1 MSNKGVK
8 KGPPTRELAEAR
20 KRFSELEASHESLER
35 ERKVLR
41 TLIDNLQDYVYAKDL
56 QGRFVAAN
64 LAVARQLGFSAP
76 EELVGKSDF
85 DLFPHELAAQYHA
98 DEQAMLQ
105 TGKEMHDHEG
115 PTVDAAMD
123 PQDRW
128 VSTTKTLLRN
138 PQGDVIG
145 FVGIGRDIT
154 ERRRL
159 ETRLEEERAL
169 LHAVI
174 DIIPD
179 NIYVK
184 DRESRFVHGN
194 TALAKLLGADAPRDV
209 IGKTDHD
216 YFPEEMAKKFRKDEL
231 RVMETAQGLINI
243 EENTAQTAGSERWLL
258 TTKVPLVD
266 RAGAIT
272 GIVGIGRDITERK
285 RLERKL
291 EQESALLHTVMNN
304 IPDHIYFKD
313 RESRFVLANTPLALW
328 LGAAGPEDILGR
340 TDHDFFPREL
350 ADQFRSDELQIIDSR
365 QSMINQEE
373 TTRSASGSIRWMLTT
388 KIPIL
393 DNEGTVTG
401 IVGIGRDITER
412 KRAEEMLR
420 LSEEGYRTIFT
431 SAPFGILH
439 TTTAGKILRANP
451 AIAIMLGYG
460 SAEELVETVNR
471 KSIAEILYEDQGRH
485 AALVD
490 EALPDGQWRRFEER
504 YRRKDG
510 GTVTAQLRVRSYDQ
524 PGGTGVELE
533 SFIEDVTDRKRAEAA
548 LSRERAFLNV
558 FMDTIPDYIYFKDGQ
573 SRFMMANKALVKLCN
588 VSDPAE
594 MVGKSDFD
602 FFSREYAQST
612 YDDEQRIIRTGQPMI
627 DNVEN
632 AIRPGRPVTW
642 ASVTKLPLRDDK
654 GDIVGTFG
662 ISRDITER
670 RQTEERNIR
679 LATLV
684 ESSAD
689 AIVGLDLNRVV
700 TSWNKGAENVYGYR
714 AEEAIGRPS
723 SLFMP
728 PELDDE
734 ARELRAKIL
743 RGEHIESFETQRR
756 RKDGALIHVSL
767 ALSPIRNKE
776 GEVVGIASIARDI
789 TGQKALRAQI
799 MRAQRLESLGTLAG
813 GIAHQF
819 NNINT
824 AVKGYLDLLLL
835 SENLSSKARSYAQE
849 ALKGVQRAVDITD
862 RLQGL
867 SGTAQAGE
875 GAFPLDD
882 LVRSLLPLFEKRI
895 EAQSVTV
902 ILDLLETPALR
913 INRAQ
918 IDFIL
923 ASLLTNSLDALLD
936 RPLRVLTLRSGSVP
950 GFALVEVGDTGCGI
964 PSENLSRLF
973 TPFFTTKGEWA
984 PTRSAQSQ
992 VKGVGLSLAVSQSTV
1007 SEYGGRIE
1015 IESEAGTGTTVRLL
1029 LPST

>member
-1 MSNKGVK
+1 
-8 KGPPTRELAEAR
+8 LAKAR
-20 KRFSELEASHESLER
+20 KRFSELEASHDSLER
-35 ERKVLR
+35 ERTVLR

-115 PTVDAAMD
+115 PTVDAAKD

-138 PQGDVIG
+138 THGKIVG
-145 FVGIGRDIT
+145 FVGIDRDIT
-154 ERRRL
+154 ERRQAEEALRLSEEKHRGIFMNAPFGIFRTTMDGKLVSANPAIAHMLGYDTPEELIETVNRESVAEVLLEDLEGRLLFVDDESRKGQWRSVEGRFRRKRGEPVTVSLMIRSYLQPGGARVELEGIVEDITERKRL
-159 ETRLEEERAL
+159 ETKLEEERAL
-169 LHAVI
+169 LRTVI

-184 DRESRFVHGN
+184 DRESRFLHGN
-194 TALAKLLGADAPRDV
+194 TALARVLGTNAPEDV
-209 IGKTDHD
+209 LGKTDSD
-216 YFPEEMAKKFRKDEL
+216 YFPAEMAEKFREDEL
-231 RVMETAQGLINI
+231 RVMKTGHGLINI
-243 EENTAQTAGSERWLL
+243 EENTAQHAGSERWLL
-258 TTKVPLVD
+258 TTKVPLID
-266 RAGAIT
+266 RAGAI
-272 GIVGIGRDITERK
+272 
-285 RLERKL
+285 
-291 EQESALLHTVMNN
+291 
-304 IPDHIYFKD
+304 
-313 RESRFVLANTPLALW
+313 
-328 LGAAGPEDILGR
+328 
-340 TDHDFFPREL
+340 
-350 ADQFRSDELQIIDSR
+350 
-365 QSMINQEE
+365 
-373 TTRSASGSIRWMLTT
+373 
-388 KIPIL
+388 
-393 DNEGTVTG
+393 TG

-485 AALVD
+485 AAQVD

-627 DNVEN
+627 DNVEK

-670 RQTEERNIR
+670 RQTEEKNIR

-789 TGQKALRAQI
+789 TGQKALQAQI

-824 AVKGYLDLLLL
+824 AVKGYLDLLLQ
-835 SENLSSKARSYAQE
+835 SEDLSSKPRSYAQE

-875 GAFPLDD
+875 GAFRLDD

-936 RPLRVLTLRSGSVP
+936 RPLQLITVRSGRVP

-992 VKGVGLSLAVSQSTV
+992 LRGVGLSLAVSQSTV

-1015 IESEAGTGTTVRLL
+1015 VESEAGTGSTFRLL
-1029 LPST
+1029 LPSP